1 MEQAVRPSSGQAI
14 RALVAA
20 AARTHGAAHV
30 TARGAC
36 KGALLVSWGVFCE
49 RCGQSNS
56 EGARFCR
63 SCGAEISN
71 PALDLTQSPVPPPG
85 THGRTMA
92 APAAAPPPGVS
103 PQLSRVM
110 RAFSAK
116 YAVERMIGQGG
127 MGSVYLAREI
137 ALDRPV
143 AIKVLPESQAA
154 DDAAVERFLREA
166 RVAAQLRHPNVI
178 VIHTVGELDGLYYFT
193 MDRIVGPTLAE
204 KVKDAP
210 AGLPLPEAL
219 GLFDQVCR
227 AVEHAHKHGVVHRD
241 LKPSNVMV
249 DESGHVVVLDFG
261 LAKPQG
267 AGAVDLTGTG
277 GIIGTPQYMSPEQ
290 VDGKPA
296 GPEADVYSL
305 GLLLFLLASGKD
317 LVTGDSPIAVMMQH
331 ASGDHRGRVEAE
343 AQLPVWLR
351 ALVLAMVALRAAER
365 PSLVGVRKTLRE
377 ASLAPAPSPPAP
389 APIAPATP
397 VVPATPR
404 PAAPKA
410 RSRMA
415 GLLDDLDKKK
425 R

>member
-1 MEQAVRPSSGQAI
+1 M
-14 RALVAA
+14 
-20 AARTHGAAHV
+20 
-30 TARGAC
+30 
-36 KGALLVSWGVFCE
+36 FCE
-49 RCGQSNS
+49 RCGQSNRD
-56 EGARFCR
+56 GARFCR
-63 SCGAEISN
+63 GCGTELSD
-71 PALDLTQSPVPPPG
+71 PALDATQSPVPPSAMFG
-85 THGRTMA
+85 ATAA
-92 APAAAPPPGVS
+92 APAAQAPPPQV
-103 PQLSRVM
+103 PAHLSRVM

-116 YAVERMIGQGG
+116 YVVERMLGQGG

-137 ALDRPV
+137 ALDRPI
-143 AIKVLPESQAA
+143 AIKVLPEAQAA
-154 DDAAVERFLREA
+154 DEAAVERFLREA

-204 KVKDAP
+204 RVRDAP
-210 AGLPLPEAL
+210 AGLPLGEAI

-241 LKPSNVMV
+241 LKPSNAMV

-267 AGAVDLTGTG
+267 KGQVDLTGTG

-296 GPEADVYSL
+296 GPEADVYAL

-317 LVTGDSPIAVMMQH
+317 LVRGDSPIAVMMQH

-343 AQLPVWLR
+343 AHLPVWLR
-351 ALVLAMVALRAAER
+351 ALVLEMVALRPADR
-365 PSLVGVRKTLRE
+365 PVLGRVRQTLRE
-377 ASLAPAPSPPAP
+377 ASVPPSPAPRTPAPVASATPPAP
-389 APIAPATP
+389 VAPS
-397 VVPATPR
+397 TPR
-404 PAAPKA
+404 PVAPRA